1 MDPLWRPLARRPSA
15 VLLAVQLI
23 GVLLYPF
30 LDGPGGRALLSV
42 FGILVLFLAVRT
54 VQATPALTWVAIG
67 LGLPIVLLSAV
78 EVIDPDNAR
87 VGLATSILF
96 AAFYGY
102 TSYALIRYMFNDR
115 VVTNDELYATGA
127 TFTVV
132 AWGFAYAYVAI
143 AILQPGAFSGA
154 SDPTTPQGWFE
165 MLFLSFTNLTSVGL
179 SDILPV
185 SPQAR
190 SIVMIEQV
198 AGLLYIALVV
208 SRVVGLTIVRQR
220 ELQEESAGPD
230 A

>member
-132 AWGFAYAYVAI
+132 AWG
-143 AILQPGAFSGA
+143 S
-154 SDPTTPQGWFE
+154 PTPTWR
-165 MLFLSFTNLTSVGL
+165 
-179 SDILPV
+179 
-185 SPQAR
+185 SPSSSPAR
-190 SIVMIEQV
+190 S
-198 AGLLYIALVV
+198 AGRVIRRPRRAG
-208 SRVVGLTIVRQR
+208 SRCSSCRSRT
-220 ELQEESAGPD
+220 
-230 A
+230 